1 MKYLYMIMIL
11 AATLICTPAFAS
23 DKAPEAPSPE
33 QQEMLKE
40 CNLAARNSLINGD
53 VKLVESTCTKA
64 MKEMATSFPDKEYV
78 INPMLN
84 LAFTYSMGGYFD
96 RAKPLLEKARE
107 IGQKIYKPGSKELR
121 AIEDFI
127 KDQIDRKANPPKF
140 NNSGVKSPH

>member
-1 MKYLYMIMIL
+1 MKYFYMIAIL
-11 AATLICTPAFAS
+11 AATLICTPAFAA
-23 DKAPEAPSPE
+23 DAAPEGPSPE

-53 VKLVESTCTKA
+53 VKLVEETCTKA
-64 MKEMATSFPDKEYV
+64 MKEMAKAYPDKAYV

-84 LAFTYSMGGYFD
+84 LAFTYSMGGYFE

-107 IGQKIYKPGSKELR
+107 IGQKVYKPGSKELK
-121 AIEDFI
+121 AIEKFI

-140 NNSGVKSPH
+140 NNPGVKSPH